1 MIMKKSDTL
10 EGTMGT
16 GNEKDFIN
24 LMHGTYAD
32 ILFILLPYMAIMMQR
47 FWTGDTE
54 GLLLKPEI
62 SIVAA
67 ILAGLSVSKFVLG
80 LINGQTLQ
88 VYKERIVFFI
98 ALTIFAVLLP
108 SIFLSL
114 MISSSDQV
122 PEFVSFVQPLLLIV
136 AISLY
141 TGSVTVSKMIA
152 QQASENE
159 TKQKL
164 DESRLIRLEDTP
176 DSVSQ
181 ENKETSRESY

>member
-1 MIMKKSDTL
+1 MKTSDSPNSVL
-10 EGTMGT
+10 DT

-32 ILFILLPYMAIMMQR
+32 ILFILLPYMAIMMQK
-47 FWTGDTE
+47 FWTGKTE
-54 GLLLKPEI
+54 GILLQPEI

-80 LINGQTLQ
+80 LINGRTLQ

-114 MISSSDQV
+114 MISSSDQI

-152 QQASENE
+152 EKASVEENRQQ
-159 TKQKL
+159 Q
-164 DESRLIRLEDTP
+164 DESRLIRLEENHEP
-176 DSVSQ
+176 VSQ
-181 ENKETSRESY
+181 GNKVTSRESQ

>member
-1 MIMKKSDTL
+1 MKKSDTL
-10 EGTMGT
+10 ENTMGT

-80 LINGQTLQ
+80 LINGQALQ
-88 VYKERIVFFI
+88 AYKERIVFFI

-152 QQASENE
+152 EQASVNE
-159 TKQKL
+159 HKQNL
-164 DESRLIRLEDTP
+164 DESRLIRIEDAHEP
-176 DSVSQ
+176 VSQ
-181 ENKETSRESY
+181 GSKETSRES

>member
-1 MIMKKSDTL
+1 MKASETL
-10 EGTMGT
+10 ETKSAPGQ
-16 GNEKDFIN
+16 ERDYIN

-114 MISSSDQV
+114 MISSSDTV
-122 PEFVSFVQPLLLIV
+122 PEFITFVQPLLLIV

-152 QQASENE
+152 ENANTSENQRRLDDAKLIQLDS
-159 TKQKL
+159 TKGKPA
-164 DESRLIRLEDTP
+164 EGHIDT
-176 DSVSQ
+176 
-181 ENKETSRESY
+181 TRES

>member
-1 MIMKKSDTL
+1 MKTSDSLNSTL
-10 EGTMGT
+10 DT

-32 ILFILLPYMAIMMQR
+32 ILFILLPYMALMMQK
-47 FWTGDTE
+47 FWTGSTE
-54 GLLLKPEI
+54 GILMLPEI
-62 SIVAA
+62 SIIAA

-80 LINGQTLQ
+80 LINGQALQ

-114 MISSSDQV
+114 MISSSEEV

-152 QQASENE
+152 EKATVNE
-159 TKQKL
+159 TTHKHE
-164 DESRLIRLEDTP
+164 ESQLIRLEENHEP
-176 DSVSQ
+176 VSQ
-181 ENKETSRESY
+181 GNKETSRESY

>member
-1 MIMKKSDTL
+1 MKKSDAL
-10 EGTMGT
+10 NSSLDT

-32 ILFILLPYMAIMMQR
+32 ILFILLPYMALMMQK
-47 FWTGDTE
+47 FWSGNTE
-54 GLLLKPEI
+54 GILLQPEI
-62 SIVAA
+62 SIVSA

-80 LINGQTLQ
+80 LINGQSLQ
-88 VYKERIVFFI
+88 AYKERIVFFI

-114 MISSSDQV
+114 MISSSEKV

-152 QQASENE
+152 EKANVEESIQIQ
-159 TKQKL
+159 
-164 DESRLIRLEDTP
+164 DESRLIRLEEQHEPVT
-176 DSVSQ
+176 Q
-181 ENKETSRESY
+181 GQKETSRESQ

>member
-10 EGTMGT
+10 EGTLGT

-54 GLLLKPEI
+54 GLLMKPEI

-88 VYKERIVFFI
+88 AYKERIVFFI

-114 MISSSDQV
+114 MISSTDQV

-152 QQASENE
+152 ESAIQHEHKQDVDE
-159 TKQKL
+159 T
-164 DESRLIRLEDTP
+164 RLIRLE
-176 DSVSQ
+176 
-181 ENKETSRESY
+181 ENHETVPQGIKDTSRES